1 MKREFN
7 DIITNLKN
15 SITPADF
22 FVDFSKVYLNI
33 KDYERHLNLMNSL
46 IGKEN
51 IEEEFIELVS
61 YDPEI
66 MKSIPILLASHEKK
80 FQIVNVPTMVML
92 DNIENGNFKIIDEEY
107 IYYDF
112 KNLNHSVEEYSEF
125 LSKSGLLSLLQNRK
139 IKNLVDYAL
148 GIEVGMDTNARKSR
162 SGKIMESIVS
172 TFFKLNEIEYHSQ
185 MKSKEIDELYGTNLC
200 SIGKATKKFDFV
212 YKSKVDG
219 KIVLMEVNYYGTQG
233 SKPNETAKSYIELN
247 SKVNKLENTRFV
259 WITDG
264 KGWLRSKDNLE
275 DAYDEIEHLYTI
287 KDLENGILKNL

>member
-80 FQIVNVPTMVML
+80 FQIVIL
-92 DNIENGNFKIIDEEY
+92 FK
-107 IYYDF
+107 
-112 KNLNHSVEEYSEF
+112 
-125 LSKSGLLSLLQNRK
+125 
-139 IKNLVDYAL
+139 
-148 GIEVGMDTNARKSR
+148 
-162 SGKIMESIVS
+162 
-172 TFFKLNEIEYHSQ
+172 
-185 MKSKEIDELYGTNLC
+185 
-200 SIGKATKKFDFV
+200 
-212 YKSKVDG
+212 
-219 KIVLMEVNYYGTQG
+219 
-233 SKPNETAKSYIELN
+233 
-247 SKVNKLENTRFV
+247 
-259 WITDG
+259 
-264 KGWLRSKDNLE
+264 
-275 DAYDEIEHLYTI
+275 
-287 KDLENGILKNL
+287 